1 MALLRERSRAKL
13 KGPLPCVCF
22 GLYGRQGTEIIE
34 MPNCLLQAIK
44 SLFLLIFLGWGKIYS
59 SYEHDNLCR
68 LVDYLVRREIAT

>member
-44 SLFLLIFLGWGKIYS
+44 SLFLLIFLGWGKIYI
-59 SYEHDNLCR
+59 DDPPMNMKIFVGWL
-68 LVDYLVRREIAT
+68 IT

>member
-1 MALLRERSRAKL
+1 MALSRERSRAKL

-44 SLFLLIFLGWGKIYS
+44 SSFLLIFLGWGKIYIDDPPMNMKIFVGWLIT
-59 SYEHDNLCR
+59 Y
-68 LVDYLVRREIAT
+68 